1 MKHVIQKALWITV
14 MVVLALSVAGC
25 SSQDYSGSWKG
36 TTADGKEISF
46 TVQNNII
53 GKVSLAY
60 SLECETGGFCPSEES
75 VETESGTK
83 INGDNFKTAIS
94 EVNFSGEFDS
104 PTSVSGKLSRQKKNT
119 PCGICNADTSWT
131 AKKQ

>member
-1 MKHVIQKALWITV
+1 MRRSIQESLLIPAVVILT
-14 MVVLALSVAGC
+14 LFVAGC

-46 TVQNNII
+46 TVQNNTI

-60 SLECETGGFCPSEES
+60 SLECETGGFCPSEEA

-83 INGDNFKTAIS
+83 INGDSFKTAIS

-119 PCGICNADTSWT
+119 PCGTCNADTSWT